1 MVHCAAKTVFLS
13 LPLQVTK
20 PHSCDQHFSVLTLTC
35 VRRARLLCLSILTT
49 LAHITFSVGVIT
61 YYCAR
66 DMYCTSGEQHWC
78 AIFGIPTIISLA
90 HLIGWACFL
99 LTSPDMCS

>member
-35 VRRARLLCLSILTT
+35 VRHARLLCLSILTT

-66 DMYCTSGEQHWC
+66 EMYCTSGKQHWC
-78 AIFGIPTIISLA
+78 AIFGIPTIVSLA
-90 HLIGWACFL
+90 HLIGWAV
-99 LTSPDMCS
+99 SY